1 MDAKSLPSIESI
13 RFEGLNFAHE
23 GYDPTLRACDFEFPT
38 DSVVWVKSEEGA
50 GKTSLLQVMAGLLIP
65 QGGSYYLN
73 EKDVVPMSFEEFLP
87 YRLKIG
93 FTFDYGGLINNRSIF
108 DNIILPLNYH
118 NLLGPAEA
126 KGRVKDL
133 IERFDLGKYQKE
145 RPAHVPG
152 RVRKLAVLLR
162 GLVTRPDLLLLDDP
176 SVGLGD
182 GTQMV
187 FAELLRELRQEGHIR
202 HLYVSSHDD
211 RFMGLFQH
219 QIIHL
224 SEGLLYRQAG
234 VTEKVVVNG

>member
-1 MDAKSLPSIESI
+1 MDVKSLPTIESI

-38 DSVVWVKSEEGA
+38 NSVVWVKSEEGA

-73 EKDVVPMSFEEFLP
+73 ERDVVPMSFEEFLP

-108 DNIILPLNYH
+108 DNIVLPLNYH
-118 NLLGPAEA
+118 HLLSPADA
-126 KGRVKDL
+126 KTRVKDL
-133 IERFDLGKYQKE
+133 IERFDLGKFQKE

-162 GLVTRPDLLLLDDP
+162 GLVTHPDLLLLDDP

-182 GTQMV
+182 ATQTV
-187 FAELLRELRQEGHIR
+187 FAELLKELHQQGRVK
-202 HLYVSSHDD
+202 HLFVSSHDE
-211 RFMGLFQH
+211 RFMRLFRH
-219 QIIHL
+219 EIVHL
-224 SEGLLYRQAG
+224 SEGLLYRQAAG
-234 VTEKVVVNG
+234 AEKVVVNG

>member
-1 MDAKSLPSIESI
+1 MDVKSLPSIESI
-13 RFEGLNFAHE
+13 RFEGLTFAHE
-23 GYDPTLRACDFEFPT
+23 GYDPTLRACDFEFPMN
-38 DSVVWVKSEEGA
+38 SVVWVKSEEGA

-65 QGGSYYLN
+65 QGGSYFLN
-73 EKDVVPMSFEEFLP
+73 DHDVVPMSFEEFLP

-118 NLLGPAEA
+118 DLLSPADA
-126 KGRVKDL
+126 QHRVKEM

-162 GLVTRPDLLLLDDP
+162 GLIAYPDMLLLDDP
-176 SVGLGD
+176 SIGLGD
-182 GTQMV
+182 STQMA
-187 FAELLRELRQEGHIR
+187 FAELLKELHQQGHVK
-202 HLYVSSHDD
+202 HLFVSSHDE
-211 RFMGLFQH
+211 RFMNLFSH

-224 SEGLLYRQAG
+224 SEGLLYKQAN
-234 VTEKVVVNG
+234 VTERIVVNG